1 MESGGGRIGLAPLG
15 EAGREETT
23 PHSGK
28 RAHSGGSAGKGKE
41 LRGTSGWEGNA
52 AASVRVGQDG
62 VEPGH
67 AVRAAALR
75 TPVCVSWWEG
85 GLGAAEWDSGSGS
98 REGTAV
104 GDGLGCWWGQGLGP
118 QWDQGTTVEWHMKG
132 GATTAEPFPAHQPS
146 FLRR

>member
-1 MESGGGRIGLAPLG
+1 MGRAWRGGGGRIGLAPLG
-15 EAGREETT
+15 KLGRGKQ
-23 PHSGK
+23 PHTQGSVLTVGGQGK
-28 RAHSGGSAGKGKE
+28 ARSFGGPQD
-41 LRGTSGWEGNA
+41 EGNV

-75 TPVCVSWWEG
+75 TPVCVSHGGKEG
-85 GLGAAEWDSGSGS
+85 WVLQSGIWGWI

-118 QWDQGTTVEWHMKG
+118 HSGTKAPLLSGT
-132 GATTAEPFPAHQPS
+132 
-146 FLRR
+146 